1 MIYEKMYIEGIL
13 VRNVY
18 AGSTKESISL
28 FKNINPYLSELDN
41 YSLGT
46 ATHSSIIGVTSIGD
60 TYGYKGEEISLYI
73 NGVNRK
79 PSIDL
84 SDFFDEIIF
93 HPMYAIKVNT
103 ISVEKFYKFF
113 IKALPKGIKIPPYC
127 EHMFSSIMVDETESK
142 IHPNGRIDVYLKM
155 ISKNYLSSLCEYFN
169 LPYPMPIEAVPDLKK
184 DIIGISFDIN
194 KKPIKIKYYKM
205 SKFDA

>member
-1 MIYEKMYIEGIL
+1 MICEKVYIEGIL
-13 VRNVY
+13 VRTVY

-41 YSLGT
+41 NSLGT
-46 ATHSSIIGVTSIGD
+46 ATHPSIIGVTSIGD
-60 TYGYKGEEISLYI
+60 MYGYKGEEISLYI

-93 HPMYAIKVNT
+93 HPMYAIKVNIIT
-103 ISVEKFYKFF
+103 GEKVYKFF
-113 IKALPKGIKIPPYC
+113 MKALPKEITIPSYC
-127 EHMFSSIMVDETESK
+127 EHMFSAIMVDETESK

-155 ISKNYLSSLCEYFN
+155 ISKNDLSSLCEDFN
-169 LPYPMPIEAVPDLKK
+169 LPYPMPTKFVPDLDK

-205 SKFDA
+205 SKFNA